1 MKNYFTRVLASI
13 VLLSAFVFGSNV
25 LAFEIITADDIREG
39 VIINLDL
46 IKTADNAI
54 ILFDSSSSMN
64 KPYKDTGKSR
74 YEIAKEALLERNEY
88 FPDLGHNIGFYLYT
102 PWKEIYPMQ
111 KFDRA
116 KYAQAL
122 ATLPEKA
129 TGATF
134 LKEGLRKLDKILEN
148 LSGKTAVFLFTDGT
162 HSGTT
167 GGGMKNPSEIAERLA
182 KKYNICFYLVTAAD
196 DYYSIDLFKKVKDYN
211 FCSRVIAFDD
221 FIDKPGYNSE
231 ALFTV
236 KATEEVITITD
247 KKVVG
252 IKTKNFLFDFNA
264 ADLSQDEKDRLV
276 KLAAFLKENKKA
288 YAAIAGHTDNIGT
301 EEYNMELSFRRVEA
315 VAKYLVKNLNVN
327 ESQLLTFWYGKLNPV
342 ADNSTKEGQ
351 MLNRRVEILVGG
363 I

>member
-1 MKNYFTRVLASI
+1 MKNYFTRILASI

-221 FIDKPGYNSE
+221 FLDKPGYNSE

-236 KATEEVITITD
+236 KATKEIITITD

-252 IKTKNFLFDFNA
+252 IKTKNFLFDFDA
-264 ADLSQDEKDRLV
+264 ADLSQDEKDRLTL
-276 KLAAFLKENKKA
+276 LAAFLKENREA
-288 YAAIAGHTDNIGT
+288 FAAIAGHTDNTGT

-315 VAKYLVKNLNVN
+315 IAKYLVKNLNVDK
-327 ESQLLTFWYGKLNPV
+327 SQLLTFWYGKLNPV
-342 ADNSTKEGQ
+342 ADNSTKEGRRQ
-351 MLNRRVEILVGG
+351 NRRVEILVGG
-363 I
+363 M

>member
-111 KFDRA
+111 KFNRE

-221 FIDKPGYNSE
+221 FLDKPGYNSE

-236 KATEEVITITD
+236 KATKEIITITD

-252 IKTKNFLFDFNA
+252 IKTKNFLFNFDA
-264 ADLSQDEKDRLV
+264 ADLSQDEKDRLAL
-276 KLAAFLKENKKA
+276 LAAFLKENREA
-288 YAAIAGHTDNIGT
+288 FAAIAGHTDNIGT

-315 VAKYLVKNLNVN
+315 VANYLVKNLNVN